1 MWDLESDKIQNDLT
15 ILVKHLN
22 KARSLI
28 NLPCLEKFTKAPQQ
42 FPVLLEIID
51 KDHRKLLAC
60 KVLIERH
67 KEEQERKWIEMV
79 CPRLVVFNY
88 VAIAY
93 CTLLEFHSVL
103 G

>member
-1 MWDLESDKIQNDLT
+1 MKN
-15 ILVKHLN
+15 LN

-28 NLPCLEKFTKAPQQ
+28 NCTFAEKVTKAPQH
-42 FPVLLEIID
+42 FLVLLEIIE
-51 KDHRKLLAC
+51 KYHRKLLAS

-67 KEEQERKWIEMV
+67 KEGQEQQLFEMA
-79 CPRLVVFNY
+79 CTILVVFNY